1 MKKSVLAIAV
11 AAAAMVASSA
21 VSAAQVYNKDGVTL
35 DIGGRVEALLMDGA
49 KAGADTNHNSSI
61 RDRYRL
67 SVKGTAKL
75 TDWATA
81 YGFWETQQQHAGDS
95 KEDQDTNLRYA
106 YVGVDFGKFG
116 KVQAGRFEDAYK
128 WADLV
133 TDILEEEG
141 CNALVGDERNS
152 GKIDYTWEGYGVHFG
167 FTLQTAVKDYGNDGI
182 GKDDKG
188 AAKKQLNL
196 AIKQNVKTGFSTA
209 LGYTSPKVLFGPIS
223 IRAGYTYV
231 DFEEKAGFKDL
242 ETKADNAKY
251 WLVGASWGTHKKGFY
266 VGTDYSELK
275 VKRYDGIESGKI
287 KGFEFATSYGFDS
300 GVVIAAAYSQRK
312 YDDPVLKYDGKM
324 KLISVTA
331 AYNMT
336 PNFRVWAEAHFD
348 AGSTKGYGKFVYD
361 RVNNP
366 DDHNCY
372 MIGARYTF

>member
-35 DIGGRVEALLMDGA
+35 DIGGRVEALFMDGA
-49 KAGADTNHNSSI
+49 KRADTGVRNGTL
-61 RDRYRL
+61 RDRVRL
-67 SVKGTAKL
+67 NVKGTAKL

-81 YGFWETQQQHAGDS
+81 FGFWETQNQHAGNS
-95 KEDQDTNLRYA
+95 TEAGTTSLRYA

-116 KVQAGRFEDAYK
+116 RVQAGRFEDSLE
-128 WADLV
+128 WASNV
-133 TDILEEEG
+133 TDVLEEDG

-152 GKIDYTWEGYGVHFG
+152 GKIAYVWEGYGVHFG
-167 FTLQTAVKDYGNDGI
+167 INAQTAVNNWKNDCL
-182 GKDDKG
+182 DAAPVKG
-188 AAKKQLNL
+188 
-196 AIKQNVKTGFSTA
+196 GFSTA
-209 LGYTSPKVLFGPIS
+209 LGYTSPNVLFGPIS
-223 IRAGYTYV
+223 VRAGYTYV
-231 DFEEKAGFKDL
+231 DFDQNLAAAGTYKD
-242 ETKADNAKY
+242 AKY

-275 VKRYDGIESGKI
+275 LKRQNNLDSGKV
-287 KGFEFATSYGFDS
+287 KGFEFVVSYGFDS
-300 GVVIAAAYSQRK
+300 GVVLNAAYSQRK
-312 YDDPVLKYDGKM
+312 IDDPATNKDGKM
-324 KLISVTA
+324 KLVSVTA

-348 AGSTKGYGKFVYD
+348 ASSTKGYGKYFY
-361 RVNNP
+361 NG